1 MENDKPN
8 LIIVCGSR
16 NFDDYNMLESILT
29 DELKKCPNPQI
40 ISGGAKGADRLAIL
54 YAHRTRTP
62 LHIFFAD
69 WETNGKAAGFIR
81 NIEML
86 DFATDEGIPAV
97 IAFWDGRSKGT
108 AHMIKIATKKNV
120 PVKTVMINE
129 ENSDD

>member
-1 MENDKPN
+1 MSNARN

-16 NFDDYNMLESILT
+16 DFDDYNLLESVLT

-69 WETNGKAAGFIR
+69 WEAYGKAAGFIR
-81 NIEML
+81 NTEML
-86 DFATDEGIPAV
+86 DFAVDEGLPEV

-108 AHMIKIATKKNV
+108 AHMIKIAKKKNV